1 MKDIRRMTEA
11 DEEETALD
19 LSGWNEVE
27 SYALTKAAGINH
39 VILKAVNKSL
49 HPDKKFEQ
57 HLKGCADADIKV
69 IGTYH
74 YSYAITVEMAR
85 QAARAWI
92 RIENGRCRLF
102 ILDWEDA
109 VLPKSSRAAEIINAY
124 ADEIQGA
131 GYEFAV
137 YTGLSWYNSYLR
149 KYADKLPYEFWIA
162 RYYAGYKTFAT
173 SDPVNTKYIPV
184 IKHQLI
190 GWQYTSSGRVPGVKG
205 SVDINQWYKAIPDTH
220 PDKTMP
226 ADCNPFSEPVQNI
239 RIGSSGEGA
248 KWVQWYLWRF
258 GLLLTNGAPDK
269 AKVTGYI
276 NEESQRAIQE
286 SQRRL
291 GLTGRNVDGIVGQIT
306 RALYRKVC

>member
-1 MKDIRRMTEA
+1 MNDI
-11 DEEETALD
+11 LID

-27 SYALTKAAGINH
+27 KYEALLKEGVRN
-39 VILKAVNKSL
+39 VILKAINKNL
-49 HPDKKFEQ
+49 NPDKKFEQ
-57 HLKGCADADIKV
+57 HMKGCEEAGIKV
-69 IGTYH
+69 TGTYH
-74 YSYAITVEMAR
+74 YSYAVTVEAAK
-85 QAARAWI
+85 QAAMEWMKVV
-92 RIENGRCRLF
+92 NGRCRLF

-162 RYYAGYKTFAT
+162 RYYAGYKAFTT
-173 SDPVNTKYIPV
+173 YDPVNTKYIPA
-184 IKHQLI
+184 ITHKLI
-190 GWQYTSSGRVPGVKG
+190 GWQYTSNGQVSGVKG
-205 SVDINQWYKAIPDTH
+205 SVDINQWYKELSGIHA
-220 PDKTMP
+220 DKTIP
-226 ADCNPFSEPVQNI
+226 ADYNPFSEPVQNI
-239 RIGSSGEGA
+239 SFGSSGEGA

-258 GLLLTNGAPDK
+258 GLLLTDGIPDK

>member
-1 MKDIRRMTEA
+1 MNDI
-11 DEEETALD
+11 LID

-27 SYALTKAAGINH
+27 KYVAILQAGVKN
-39 VILKAVNKSL
+39 VILKAINKNL
-49 HPDKKFEQ
+49 KPDKKFEQ
-57 HLKGCADADIKV
+57 HILGCKEAGIEV

-74 YSYAITVEMAR
+74 YSYAVAVEVAK
-85 QAARAWI
+85 QAAMEWMKAV
-92 RIENGRCRLF
+92 NGRCHLF
-102 ILDWEDA
+102 ILDYED
-109 VLPKSSRAAEIINAY
+109 VILPKDSRAAEIINAY
-124 ADEIQGA
+124 AVEIQGA

-137 YTGLSWYNSYLR
+137 YTGLSLYNSYLKR
-149 KYADKLPYEFWIA
+149 YADKLPYEFWIA
-162 RYYAGYKTFAT
+162 RYYAGYKEFAI
-173 SDPVNTKYIPV
+173 SNPVNTRYIPV